1 MSNPTTTMKVSSS
14 TSKTSSSVA
23 KTIVI
28 TIPPKPSSSEQ
39 SSRSKTSGRV
49 PLKKRKRS
57 QESSKKI
64 AKPLSPKN
72 TTQCVVSDDD
82 SVSRPSGH
90 PKNGSVPKR
99 QKVSTKKVIQPIQPL
114 EPMPLKL
121 NKSEIHSKKYP
132 FPQKLFDL
140 LEKSSLDDRASKV
153 VSWSPDGKTFVV
165 HDHARFAAEFLP
177 TYFGHT
183 QLRSFDRQLNYWG
196 YELVSPREINNTT
209 FGGKS
214 WKHPSF
220 QKDRRDLL
228 KLMTRKMT
236 KKASS
241 SPKSTSLTKKTTKRK
256 SRSLTYPATK
266 KAGQT
271 TSKGIRKPTKSDIET
286 ATAGIAALPMDLRLR
301 TRLRLRKP
309 KKGVSVEPGLSSRIV
324 SPVHGNSCPQISN
337 CNLRAVLTS
346 ALGVVEGNCDDSD
359 GQLPVSTNLED
370 EFLPLFPLES
380 LGDHCNAKSTP
391 RATDVAPFID
401 SKTVMNGYI
410 GSTPESYRHADAF
423 GGNGFHDVDFT
434 MDLGIDMDVDMKM
447 DTIVDE
453 TELFLNIIQDGD
465 GNNAEDSRLQP
476 CETVHDEHNQK
487 TSFV

>member
-1 MSNPTTTMKVSSS
+1 MSKTTTTMKVSSS
-14 TSKTSSSVA
+14 TSKTSSSSVA

-28 TIPPKPSSSEQ
+28 TIPPKPSSSGQ

-57 QESSKKI
+57 QECSKKI
-64 AKPLSPKN
+64 AGASSPKH
-72 TTQCVVSDDD
+72 TTQSVVSDDD
-82 SVSRPSGH
+82 SVSRPSDH
-90 PKNGSVPKR
+90 LKNSSVPKR
-99 QKVSTKKVIQPIQPL
+99 QKVSTKKVIQPIQPI

-153 VSWSPDGKTFVV
+153 VSWSQDGKTFLV

-241 SPKSTSLTKKTTKRK
+241 SPKSASLTKKTTKRK
-256 SRSLTYPATK
+256 SRSVTYHATK
-266 KAGQT
+266 EAGQAT
-271 TSKGIRKPTKSDIET
+271 KGIRKATKPEIEA

-309 KKGVSVEPGLSSRIV
+309 KKGVSVEPSLSSRIV

-346 ALGVVEGNCDDSD
+346 ALGVVEGNCDDTD
-359 GQLPVSTNLED
+359 GQLPISNNLED

-380 LGDHCNAKSTP
+380 LGDHCNAKPKP

-410 GSTPESYRHADAF
+410 GSAPESYRHADAF

-465 GNNAEDSRLQP
+465 GNNAQDSRLQH
-476 CETVHDEHNQK
+476 CETVHDEHIQN